1 MNKKLLLL
9 ISIGLVGQLAAT
21 LDPLSKIVVTSK
33 KASCTQEK
41 TGNRDTIFKYS
52 ENVVAVF
59 ADNSSIAADE
69 LEVFCNMRSRKNS
82 EPAPLQ
88 KTSPLAASNIKM
100 PSAPNAKDNQFSHFK
115 KIIFKRNVQISREQL
130 KAQADSALLMIPE
143 RVCRLHGNVRIW
155 QKKNN
160 PRDIPVTIE
169 SNDAIINLNTEQVHF
184 TGSIEKPV
192 STVIELEGTP
202 LLQKKSLLA
211 ANKNKDVR
219 PTGKK

>member
-1 MNKKLLLL
+1 MKKNLL
-9 ISIGLVGQLAAT
+9 ILLSVSLVPHITAT
-21 LDPLSKIVVTSK
+21 PDPLNKIVVTSK

-41 TGNRDTIFKYS
+41 TGPRDTIFKYS

-59 ADNSSIAADE
+59 ADDSSIKADE
-69 LEVFCNMRSRKNS
+69 LEVFCNMRSKKDS
-82 EPAPLQ
+82 APLATKNP
-88 KTSPLAASNIKM
+88 KTPSPSN
-100 PSAPNAKDNQFSHFK
+100 PSNGRDNQFSHFK
-115 KIIFKRNVQISREQL
+115 KIIFKKNVQISRAQL

-192 STVIELEGTP
+192 STVIELEGSP
-202 LLQKKSLLA
+202 ILQKKSLLA
-211 ANKNKDVR
+211 VNKNKDAQSAA
-219 PTGKK
+219 KK